1 MPKLHVLVVDDDLA
15 VCELVRTTLEL
26 DGFRV
31 SEAHHVIEA
40 ERLITERVPDA
51 ILLDIGLPGIDGLF
65 YCQRLRENPRT
76 KLLPVIMI
84 SGSTEARARALEAG
98 ATAYLR
104 KPLDALELLSLL
116 EQSTGL
122 AGVNDASNDSRTAH
136 SAEIQRLAAIGHQQ
150 HEEQYDAHR
159 QTLIGLS
166 SALDAREFGMTGHSE
181 RVTAYAMRLA
191 LEVEPALTDD
201 PSLEWG
207 FRLHD
212 LGMLT
217 IADRVIL
224 KSGPLDPDERHEMQ
238 SHPVVGEQLLA
249 SLPLLQ
255 GEGLRV
261 VRSHHERWDGTGYPD
276 RLAGLDI
283 AAGARIFAVVD
294 ALDAMTGRRPYR
306 QPVSWDA
313 AVAELGRHSGTQFD
327 PDMIAGLLACEPDLQ
342 AILTGRVAFATAAVG

>member
-1 MPKLHVLVVDDDLA
+1 M
-15 VCELVRTTLEL
+15 
-26 DGFRV
+26 
-31 SEAHHVIEA
+31 IEA
-40 ERLITERVPDA
+40 ERLICRRVPDA

-84 SGSTEARARALEAG
+84 SGSTEARARAMEAG

-122 AGVNDASNDSRTAH
+122 AGADASNDSRTAH
-136 SAEIQRLAAIGHQQ
+136 SAEIQRLAAMGHQQ

-166 SALDAREFGMTGHSE
+166 AALDARGLGATGHSE

-201 PSLEWG
+201 PTLEWG

-217 IADRVIL
+217 IPDRIVL
-224 KSGPLDPDERHEMQ
+224 KNGPLDPEERRELHR
-238 SHPVVGEQLLA
+238 HPIVGEQLVA

-255 GEGLRV
+255 GEGRNV

-276 RLAGLDI
+276 RLAGLEI

-294 ALDAMTGRRPYR
+294 ALDAMTGSRPYR
-306 QPVSWDA
+306 RPVSWEA
-313 AVAELGRHSGTQFD
+313 AIAELGGHAGTQFD
-327 PDMIAGLLACEPDLQ
+327 PDMVAGVLACEPDLQ
-342 AILTGRVAFATAAVG
+342 SILTGRVELATVAVG

>member
-1 MPKLHVLVVDDDLA
+1 MHVLVVDDDLA
-15 VCELVRTTLEL
+15 VCDLVRTILEL

-40 ERLITERVPDA
+40 DRLITERVPDA

-65 YCQRLRENPRT
+65 YCRRLRDNPQT
-76 KLLPVIMI
+76 KFLPVIMI
-84 SGSTEARARALEAG
+84 SGSSDARARAMEAG

-122 AGVNDASNDSRTAH
+122 GGVTDLSNDSRTAH
-136 SAEIQRLAAIGHQQ
+136 SAEIQRLAALGHQQ

-166 SALDAREFGMTGHSE
+166 AALDTRDSGPTGHSE

-207 FRLHD
+207 FRFHD
-212 LGMLT
+212 IGMLT
-217 IADRVIL
+217 VPDRIIF
-224 KSGPLDPDERHEMQ
+224 KAGPLDTEEREEMQ
-238 SHPVVGEQLLA
+238 RHTAAGERLLA

-255 GEGLRV
+255 GEGLGV
-261 VRSHHERWDGTGYPD
+261 VRAHHERWDGTGYPD
-276 RLAGLDI
+276 RLAGLHI
-283 AAGARIFAVVD
+283 PAGGRIFAVVD
-294 ALDAMTGRRPYR
+294 ALDAMTDRRPYR
-306 QPVSWDA
+306 QAVSWDA
-313 AVAELGRHSGTQFD
+313 ALDELGRHSGSQFD
-327 PDMIAGLLACEPDLQ
+327 PDMIDGLLACEPDLH
-342 AILTGRVAFATAAVG
+342 AIRTGRMERAAATVA